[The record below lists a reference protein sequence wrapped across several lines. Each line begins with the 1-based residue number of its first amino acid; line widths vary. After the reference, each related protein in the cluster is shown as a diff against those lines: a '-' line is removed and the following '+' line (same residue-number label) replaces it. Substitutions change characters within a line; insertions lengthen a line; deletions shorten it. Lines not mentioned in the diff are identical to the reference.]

1 MKQKMKYLTFFFL
14 TFLLTYGSV
23 MLFVM
28 FKTDLGHNAR
38 LTAAEIILSSQH
50 RHWAK
55 YTFLPQKELDAI
67 LHLIQN
73 PNYVNSHP
81 ETITPTSSEETANAT
96 AEQAEQRNEDLIIK
110 LETIEKFYSSGY
122 FYKGKVLEI
131 SNPSNVKLVSSS
143 QSDHGEQ
150 IFIIAKKAGA
160 IAATNASGFVD
171 ANGRGNG
178 GSATGVVIE
187 GGSIRNK
194 NAGPDEKHFVAAIT
208 TAGELF
214 TGKYSANELLQLGV
228 QSAAGFKPQLL
239 ADGQKMVEGEG
250 GWGIGPRTAIGQKED
265 GTIVMVVID
274 GRQPSRSIGAT
285 LKEVQDIMYERGVV
299 DAMAMDGGSSS
310 SMYFNGENITIP
322 SSRNNVP
329 RYLPNIWAVVPNEGQ
344 RVEVYEDGELISTQ
358 TD

>member
-1 MKQKMKYLTFFFL
+1 
-14 TFLLTYGSV
+14 

-28 FKTDLGHNAR
+28 FKTDMGHNAR

-55 YTFLPQKELDAI
+55 YTFLPQQELDAI
-67 LHLIQN
+67 LYLIQN
-73 PNYVNSHP
+73 PNYVNSNP
-81 ETITPTSSEETANAT
+81 ETIISTSSEEPTNTIANP
-96 AEQAEQRNEDLIIK
+96 EEHRNEDLTIK
-110 LETIEKFYSSGY
+110 LDTIEKFYSSAY

-131 SNPSNVKLVSSS
+131 SNPANVKLVSSS
-143 QSDHGEQ
+143 QEDHGEQ
-150 IFIIAKKAGA
+150 IFVIAKQAGA
-160 IAATNASGFVD
+160 IAAINAAGFVD

-178 GSATGVVIE
+178 GLATGVVIE
-187 GGSIRNK
+187 NSTIRNK

-208 TAGELF
+208 NAGKLF
-214 TGKYSANELLQLGV
+214 TGKYSANELMQLDA

-285 LKEVQDIMYERGVV
+285 LKEVQDIMYDRGVV

-329 RYLPNIWAVVPNEGQ
+329 RYLPNIWAVLPNKGQ
-344 RVEVYEDGELISTQ
+344 LVEVYEDGELTSSQ
-358 TD
+358 TN